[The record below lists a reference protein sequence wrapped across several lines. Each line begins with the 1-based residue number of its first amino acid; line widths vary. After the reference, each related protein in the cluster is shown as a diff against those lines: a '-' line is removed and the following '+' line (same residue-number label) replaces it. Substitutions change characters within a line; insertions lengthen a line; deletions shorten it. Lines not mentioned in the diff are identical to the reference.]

1 MIPIKSLKPAPLVL
15 SQAGGAEM
23 DTHNFSEDVLFISL
37 PEYPQHGD
45 EIDTIN
51 KMLSNSV
58 NRDVVIDFSK
68 VKMLTS
74 ENICGLMILDK
85 LLRGSHHQLVLCYV
99 SSLIRQIFERTGLV
113 AVFNFAEDEHEAIR
127 HIQSRDTS
135 VVEL

>member
-1 MIPIKSLKPAPLVL
+1 
-15 SQAGGAEM
+15 M
-23 DTHNFSEDVLFISL
+23 DTQNFSEDVLFINL

-85 LLRGSHHQLVLCYV
+85 LLRGSGHYLILCYV
-99 SSLIRQIFERTGLV
+99 SSIIRQIFVRTGLV
-113 AVFNFAEDEHEAIR
+113 AVFNFADNEHEAIR
-127 HIQSRDTS
+127 HIQSRNMS
-135 VVEL
+135 MAEF

>member
-1 MIPIKSLKPAPLVL
+1 
-15 SQAGGAEM
+15 M
-23 DTHNFSEDVLFISL
+23 DTQSFSEDVLFISL

-58 NRDVVIDFSK
+58 DRNVVIDFSK

-85 LLRGSHHQLVLCYV
+85 LLKGSGHHLVLCYV
-99 SSLIRQIFERTGLV
+99 SSVIRQIFVRTGLV
-113 AVFNFAEDEHEAIR
+113 AVFNFADDEHEAIR
-127 HIQSRDTS
+127 HIQSRDMS
-135 VVEL
+135 VAEF

>member
-1 MIPIKSLKPAPLVL
+1 
-15 SQAGGAEM
+15 M
-23 DTHNFSEDVLFISL
+23 DTQNFSEDVLFINL

-58 NRDVVIDFSK
+58 DRDVVIDFSK

-85 LLRGSHHQLVLCYV
+85 LLKGSGHQLVLCYV
-99 SSLIRQIFERTGLV
+99 SSYGPVLWRFSILPPMSMKPYGLFKAGICHWPSFNRYPKAGLV
-113 AVFNFAEDEHEAIR
+113 AEGPCCFA
-127 HIQSRDTS
+127 
-135 VVEL
+135 

>member
-1 MIPIKSLKPAPLVL
+1 MD
-15 SQAGGAEM
+15 SQ
-23 DTHNFSEDVLFISL
+23 NFYEDVLFISL

-58 NRDVVIDFSK
+58 DRDVVIDFSK

-85 LLRGSHHQLVLCYV
+85 LLRGSQHQLVLCYV
-99 SSLIRQIFERTGLV
+99 SSVIRQIFERTGLV
-113 AVFNFAEDEHEAIR
+113 TVFNFATNEHEAIQL
-127 HIQSRDTS
+127 IQNRDMS
-135 VVEL
+135 LAEL

>member
-1 MIPIKSLKPAPLVL
+1 
-15 SQAGGAEM
+15 M
-23 DTHNFSEDVLFISL
+23 DIHNFSENVLFISL

-58 NRDVVIDFSK
+58 DRDVVIDFSK

-85 LLRGSHHQLVLCYV
+85 LLRGFGHYLVLCYV
-99 SSLIRQIFERTGLV
+99 SSVIRQIFERTGLLV
-113 AVFNFAEDEHEAIR
+113 VFNFADNEHEAIR
-127 HIQSRDTS
+127 HIQNRDMS
-135 VVEL
+135 LAEF